1 MQLGTWKVFGAGGS
15 SPLVP
20 QQIRAAPIVQS
31 LSDWHDCGQLDWQMP
46 PQQRGVVDDPLQS
59 LSFEHCL
66 GHCVAWTQIDF
77 FPIEGSRPPAVPQQT
92 SPATVSQS
100 VFDEQVVGQLLAA
113 VHIGVE

>member
-1 MQLGTWKVFGAGGS
+1 M
-15 SPLVP
+15 VP

-31 LSDWHDCGQLDWQMP
+31 LSDWHDCGQLAWQMP

-59 LSFEHCL
+59 LSPVHCR
-66 GHCVAWTQIDF
+66 GHCVACRQIDF
-77 FPIEGSRPPAVPQQT
+77 LPMAGSRPPALPQQT
-92 SPATVSQS
+92 SPAAVSQS